1 MKAAVKYDQ
10 LVVGLISGVLVP
22 VIAFIIAWM
31 VISDDSLAIYFRQFQ
46 QLNRLSSLISLS
58 ALPNLLIFFIFIWLN
73 MYRAARGVIFA
84 TLLLAFLML
93 IIKYI

>member
-1 MKAAVKYDQ
+1 MKAAAKYDQ

-31 VISDDSLAIYFRQFQ
+31 VMSDDSLAIYFRQFQ
-46 QLNRLSSLISLS
+46 QINRLSSLISLS

-84 TLLLAFLML
+84 TFLLAFFML
-93 IIKYI
+93 IIKYM